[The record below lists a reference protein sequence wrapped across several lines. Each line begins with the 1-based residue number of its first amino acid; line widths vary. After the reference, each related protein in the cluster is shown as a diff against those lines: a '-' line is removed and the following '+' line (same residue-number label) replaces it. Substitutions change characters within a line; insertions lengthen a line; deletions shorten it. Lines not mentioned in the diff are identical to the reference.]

1 MLVDFI
7 VLTKSFKRGGYCIAG
22 INVRNGEWI
31 RLVTDDFNTEGAVPK
46 EDARYYE
53 DRPVEV
59 LDCVKVDLISTLP
72 TNAQSENWLYNRK
85 SFWQFVRKYTINE
98 VLQLHPFDTAIPV
111 FGSYDNYCTPDQ
123 LDGSSLLLVKVSQ
136 PYIAVNTYENDYS
149 NKTKVYFN
157 CIINNINYSRFSVSD
172 ICLYLEYKQKG
183 DGMYP
188 LDDGYAVLSLAGAW
202 SPPDK
207 NNDIRHYKMLAQFF
221 PI

>member
-7 VLTKSFKRGGYCIAG
+7 VLTKSFKHGCYCIAG
-22 INVRNGEWI
+22 INVSNGEWI
-31 RLVTDDFNTEGAVPK
+31 RLVTEDSDTEGAVPD
-46 EDARYYE
+46 EDARYS
-53 DRPVEV
+53 DGRPVEV
-59 LDCVKVDLISTLP
+59 LDCVKIDLIRLSP
-72 TNAQSENWLYNRK
+72 TNAQSENWLYNQEV
-85 SFWQFVRKYTINE
+85 FWQFVRKYTINE
-98 VLQLHPFDTAIPV
+98 VLQLHPLDTAIPV

-136 PYIAVNTYENDYS
+136 PSITVKTYENDWS
-149 NKTKVYFN
+149 PKTKVYFYCTIDN
-157 CIINNINYSRFSVSD
+157 RNYSRFSVSD

-202 SPPDK
+202 SPPGQ